1 MPNSSLVRNYTV
13 SAIIDDSLF
22 MGTTTGDLLVFSI
35 QNKMLKAIVPVSNQG
50 LLSICYLNGAL
61 IMGSGDGKIKKLVGS
76 DVKWVLE
83 VEA

>member
-1 MPNSSLVRNYTV
+1 
-13 SAIIDDSLF
+13 